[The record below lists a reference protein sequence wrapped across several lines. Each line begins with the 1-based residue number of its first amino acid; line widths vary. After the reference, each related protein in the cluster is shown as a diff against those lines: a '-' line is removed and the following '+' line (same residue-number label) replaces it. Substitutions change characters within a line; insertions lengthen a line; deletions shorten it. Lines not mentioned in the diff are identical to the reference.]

1 MKIEFNG
8 KFAFYLLR
16 IKISSITICFSNCAP
31 IYIKGPTEAVMIC
44 SDKMSSSRPYF
55 IFGLICYF
63 VLWHPASRAVVMALS
78 ICTLLS
84 PLLTYTY
91 IVHVACKTH
100 KLIKSY
106 LFYVHVSKESS
117 CTTDKTNQTQ
127 DNDKKCIIT
136 FSGINLPG
144 GDFVRKHGVPSVLRG
159 EWICSEAWIKQHLL
173 VTFWRCFI
181 IIHWVGVLRC
191 IAMTLYNCDDS
202 YLLVPCWGRGCT
214 GGCPC
219 GRGAATR
226 GAPSTGTETAATRP
240 GSVGRTVSNT
250 KWI

>member
-16 IKISSITICFSNCAP
+16 IKISSTSITICFSNCAP
-31 IYIKGPTEAVMIC
+31 ICIKGPTEAVMIC

-106 LFYVHVSKESS
+106 LLYVHVSKESS
-117 CTTDKTNQTQ
+117 CMATAQLTKQIKHKTT
-127 DNDKKCIIT
+127 
-136 FSGINLPG
+136 
-144 GDFVRKHGVPSVLRG
+144 
-159 EWICSEAWIKQHLL
+159 
-173 VTFWRCFI
+173 
-181 IIHWVGVLRC
+181 
-191 IAMTLYNCDDS
+191 
-202 YLLVPCWGRGCT
+202 
-214 GGCPC
+214 
-219 GRGAATR
+219 
-226 GAPSTGTETAATRP
+226 
-240 GSVGRTVSNT
+240 T
-250 KWI
+250 KSA

>member
-31 IYIKGPTEAVMIC
+31 ICIKGPTEAVMIC

-136 FSGINLPG
+136 LWKFYFWDKLTRRW
-144 GDFVRKHGVPSVLRG
+144 FR
-159 EWICSEAWIKQHLL
+159 EEAWG
-173 VTFWRCFI
+173 T
-181 IIHWVGVLRC
+181 LR
-191 IAMTLYNCDDS
+191 
-202 YLLVPCWGRGCT
+202 
-214 GGCPC
+214 
-219 GRGAATR
+219 
-226 GAPSTGTETAATRP
+226 TERRMDMF
-240 GSVGRTVSNT
+240 GSLN
-250 KWI
+250 

>member
-16 IKISSITICFSNCAP
+16 IKISSTSITICFSNCAP
-31 IYIKGPTEAVMIC
+31 ICIKGPTEAVMIC

-106 LFYVHVSKESS
+106 LFYVHCACFKGIIMHGNSS
-117 CTTDKTNQTQ
+117 TNKTNQTQ

-136 FSGINLPG
+136 LWEFYFWDKLTRRW
-144 GDFVRKHGVPSVLRG
+144 FR
-159 EWICSEAWIKQHLL
+159 EEAWG
-173 VTFWRCFI
+173 T
-181 IIHWVGVLRC
+181 LR
-191 IAMTLYNCDDS
+191 
-202 YLLVPCWGRGCT
+202 
-214 GGCPC
+214 
-219 GRGAATR
+219 
-226 GAPSTGTETAATRP
+226 TERRMDMF
-240 GSVGRTVSNT
+240 GSLN
-250 KWI
+250 